1 MRSSDPLFLLGDG
14 LEELPPLGLKLSG
27 GLVIG
32 LGFRKLIQLREGQA
46 GLQGLLGHWQGL

>member
-1 MRSSDPLFLLGDG
+1 MFLLGDG